1 LVKKTLLVLAIVSCL
16 ALPAA
21 LPAASTATTT
31 TTANPATASHK
42 KLKRVRHHRRRV
54 VHHAAAGAHHAKT
67 SKSRRRATRRYAS
80 TRRTSAH
87 HTTRRRVI
95 HHWSPWIVS
104 SFGNPTA
111 GDIAVGEDPQIR
123 EAAIQAIG
131 NWNGAVVVVNPENGR
146 ILSIVNQGLALTGAY
161 IPCSTVKPM
170 VALAGLREGI
180 VTPQTKLVGMHG
192 RPVNMTE
199 ALAHSDNLYFAKV
212 GEMLGFARVSKYAHE
227 LGYGQPAGWSI
238 AGETAGRFP
247 SAPPEPGGVGLL
259 TSFGTGIDVTALQMA
274 ALISAVANGGTLY
287 YLQYPRTLEQV
298 AQFQPRV
305 RRQLTNLAPFI
316 PEIKPG
322 LAGAVEYGTARSAY
336 NGGES
341 IFGKTGTCSE
351 DGGRMGWFVSYSTTQ
366 QQRYVIVVML
376 RGGRPMFGPHA
387 AEIAGKV
394 YRNLLLHDQESA
406 EAGQVP
412 ALITRPRRAVN

>member
-1 LVKKTLLVLAIVSCL
+1 MAKKTLLILAIICCL
-16 ALPAA
+16 ALPDA
-21 LPAASTATTT
+21 LSAGTTATT

-42 KLKRVRHHRRRV
+42 KLKRTRRHHRRRV
-54 VHHAAAGAHHAKT
+54 VRHTAKSTRYTKT
-67 SKSRRRATRRYAS
+67 SKSKARAKS
-80 TRRTSAH
+80 TRHYAKARR
-87 HTTRRRVI
+87 TTRRRVI

-104 SFGNPTA
+104 SFGNPPA
-111 GDIAVGEDPQIR
+111 GDNPLGEDPQIR
-123 EAAIQAIG
+123 EAAIKAIG

-170 VALAGLREGI
+170 VALGGLREGI

-192 RPVNMTE
+192 YPVNMTE

-227 LGYGQPAGWSI
+227 LGYGQRAGWNI
-238 AGETAGRFP
+238 AGESAGRFP
-247 SAPPEPGGVGLL
+247 SAPPDPGGVGLL
-259 TSFGTGIDVTALQMA
+259 TSFGTSIDVTALQMA
-274 ALISAVANGGTLY
+274 ALVSAIANGGTLY
-287 YLQYPRTLEQV
+287 YLQYPRTAQEA
-298 AQFQPRV
+298 AQFQPRI
-305 RRQLTNLAPFI
+305 RRNLTDLAPFI
-316 PEIKPG
+316 PQIRPG
-322 LAGAVEYGTARSAY
+322 LAAAVLYGTARSAY
-336 NGGES
+336 NGEES

-351 DGGRMGWFVSYSTTQ
+351 DRARLGWFVSYATTE

-412 ALITRPRRAVN
+412 ALINRPVGR